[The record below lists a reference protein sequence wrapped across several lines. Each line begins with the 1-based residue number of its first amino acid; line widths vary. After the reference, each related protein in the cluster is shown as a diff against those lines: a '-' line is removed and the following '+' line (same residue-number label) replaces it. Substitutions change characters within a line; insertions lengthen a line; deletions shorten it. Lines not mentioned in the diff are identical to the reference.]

1 MSTVRLRITGSQTQA
16 NALVTTLHGLDQ
28 VRRVEEVDDQMR
40 GVRDDSSSSE
50 LVDDIGSDVHCLE
63 VEVSGRHN
71 AELIRSLAENSAREL
86 GVVLEFVDRF

>member
-1 MSTVRLRITGSQTQA
+1 MSTIRLRLTGSQTQA
-16 NALVTTLHGLDQ
+16 DALITTLHGLDQ

-50 LVDDIGSDVHCLE
+50 LVDDIGSDLHCLE
-63 VEVSGRHN
+63 VQVTGKQN